1 MKTILMI
8 IYRPVLLLMKVK
20 VKVEFAL
27 VQAMNAQRGSGCI
40 TLLFL

>member
-8 IYRPVLLLMKVK
+8 IYMPVLLLMKGKVK

-27 VQAMNAQRGSGCI
+27 ERVKKAQRGVE
-40 TLLFL
+40 L